1 MRWSFRI
8 TTLLGIPIYI
18 HLTFLIII
26 PLFAWVFAFQNI
38 TIFGFDTGFG
48 AVDLSFLAPPVAN
61 AVRWILGSLAA
72 IFFFTS
78 VLFHELIH
86 SYVALRYGAK
96 IRAITLIIFGGLAEI
111 EEIPK
116 QPTAERNMALAGPAS
131 NLLIAAVGYV
141 GLLLLGPFRGLS
153 TALEILAVFLSI
165 LVFYN
170 LLLGVFNLIPA
181 FPMDGGRVL
190 RATLARNRSYLSAT
204 ETAATVG
211 KIFAVLFAVVGIV
224 FFQIILLLVAV
235 FVYQGAGAEQRLTKI
250 TVTLEGVS
258 VDEIMTREVDTV
270 TPDLTVAELM
280 ERIAV
285 KRHMGYPVVNGGL
298 QGMVTFQDAVAVPRD
313 RRDRVRVGD
322 ISSKEIVA
330 IEPNAPALDALKR
343 MADRKIGRLLV
354 TEGDRLVGILTRT
367 DLMRAVSLYQAQ
379 RGL

>member
-61 AVRWILGSLAA
+61 ALRWILGSLAA

-131 NLLIAAVGYV
+131 NLLIAAVGY
-141 GLLLLGPFRGLS
+141 GLLLLLGPFRGLS

-322 ISSKEIVA
+322 ISTKEIVT

-379 RGL
+379 RAL